1 MLQAE
6 SLRRC
11 FRVTNQRLNSL
22 VLIDT
27 GLSAYYVFSI
37 LDLLPRFTRI
47 LSYFEFYL
55 R

>member
-27 GLSAYYVFSI
+27 SLSVFSI

-47 LSYFEFYL
+47 LSYFRFYL